1 VYADGAYHSEYNQE
15 YCQEGDKEIDLVLT
29 AMQGAEPRYDLS
41 LDEQDENNLI
51 VTDNKTGI
59 TVQAQQVKP
68 RKDQMQKKWRIKT
81 EKGDYRY
88 FDENSLRVSAL
99 RQKLK
104 KIPIEET
111 NIRNNVEAS
120 IFQLGYH
127 YPNNK
132 SRYRTLV
139 KHKLWAYSRSLWI
152 NFVRIVNYIT
162 QICQRSLLGQ
172 KLPQYIANLCFNM
185 YIIVNILS
193 IDKRNHIFPANLHFS
208 AI

>member
-1 VYADGAYHSEYNQE
+1 
-15 YCQEGDKEIDLVLT
+15 
-29 AMQGAEPRYDLS
+29 MQGAEPRYELS

-51 VTDNKTGI
+51 VTDKKTGT

-68 RKDQMQKKWRIKT
+68 RKDQTQKKWRIKT

-88 FDENSLRVSAL
+88 FDKNSFRASTL

-132 SRYRTLV
+132 SRYRTLIQ
-139 KHKLWAYSRSLWI
+139 HKLWAYSRSLWI
-152 NFVRIVNYIT
+152 NFVRIVNYCVKPNGQTQACLSYAEASNSLTLVKYIT
-162 QICQRSLLGQ
+162 QICQRSLFGQ

-185 YIIVNILS
+185 YIIVNIFLGNKS
-193 IDKRNHIFPANLHFS
+193 NHIFPAKLRFS